1 MRLVRFGPPEA
12 EKPGLFR
19 QDGTLLD
26 VSAFGE
32 DYDEAFFGSRGP
44 ERLSAWLSRHSGSCP
59 QAPAAARLGAPI
71 RRPSKIVCVGHN
83 YRAHAEETEA
93 PVPSEP
99 VLFLKAPSAV
109 SGPFDPVVIPR
120 GSKQTDHE
128 VELALVIGDRARYVT
143 RDRAL
148 DHVAGYLLM
157 NDYSERE
164 FQRERG
170 GQFTKGKSAD
180 TFAPLGPYLV
190 TPDEIDP
197 CDVRLWLKLNDQL
210 RQDASTGDLIF
221 DVACLVSYTS
231 EFMTLVPG
239 DVLSTGTP
247 SGVGLGRN
255 PPRYLRPGDVVEYGA
270 RGLGIA
276 RQTLVG
282 AER

>member
-1 MRLVRFGPPEA
+1 MKLVRFGPLET
-12 EKPGLFR
+12 EQPGLLR
-19 QDGTLLD
+19 EDGALFD

-32 DYDEAFFGSRGP
+32 DYDETFFGSRGP
-44 ERLSAWLSRHSGSCP
+44 ERLRAWFAEHAGSCP
-59 QAPAAARLGAPI
+59 RVPAETRLGAPI

-83 YRAHAEETEA
+83 YWAHAEETRA

-120 GSKQTDHE
+120 GSKKTDHE
-128 VELALVIGDRARYVT
+128 VELAVVIGAQARNVP
-143 RDRAL
+143 REHAL
-148 DHVAGYLLM
+148 GHVAGYLLM

-164 FQRERG
+164 FQHERG

-197 CDVRLWLKLNDQL
+197 RNVRLWLKLNGEV
-210 RQDASTGDLIF
+210 RQDASTRDLIF
-221 DVACLVSYTS
+221 DVAVLVSYTS
-231 EFMTLVPG
+231 QFMTLVPG

-255 PPRYLRPGDVVEYGA
+255 PPSYLRPGDVVEYGA
-270 RGLGIA
+270 QGLGIA

-282 AER
+282 AEG

>member
-12 EKPGLFR
+12 EKPGILQ
-19 QDGTLLD
+19 QDGSFAD

-44 ERLSAWLSRHSGSCP
+44 ERLRAWLGRHGSSCP
-59 QAPAAARLGAPI
+59 QVPAAARLGAPI

-83 YRAHAEETEA
+83 YRAHAEETQA

-99 VLFLKAPSAV
+99 VLFLKAPSAL
-109 SGPFDPVVIPR
+109 SGPFDPVIIPR
-120 GSKQTDHE
+120 GSKKTDHE
-128 VELALVIGDRARYVT
+128 VELALVIGDRARCVP
-143 RDRAL
+143 RERAL

-180 TFAPLGPYLV
+180 TFAPLGPYLT
-190 TPDEIDP
+190 TPDELDP
-197 CDVRLWLKLNDQL
+197 GDVRLWLKLNGAL
-210 RQDASTGDLIF
+210 RQDGSTRDLIF
-221 DVACLVSYTS
+221 DVAFLVSYTS
-231 EFMTLVPG
+231 DFMTLVPG

-247 SGVGLGRN
+247 SGVGLGRT
-255 PPRYLRPGDVVEYGA
+255 PPSYLQPGDIVEYGA
-270 RGLGIA
+270 ERLGTA
-276 RQTLVG
+276 RQMLVR
-282 AER
+282 AEG